1 MNDLRLLQEAYGAV
15 CEGTR
20 APFYSKAQQKEPLYF
35 GKLEHKGYWRNYLG
49 LFHPEVTE
57 NGSVRIKGDFSYYGG
72 SKEEISA
79 NMDRLPYNFE
89 SVGGDFSISN
99 CINLGSLEGSPEFV
113 PGSFVCDACDL
124 KTLKGAPRKVGKYF
138 QCDTNQLTSL
148 EGAPEHVG
156 TNFWANEN
164 PITSLKGAPEFIGG
178 KFASDK
184 FSQEDYEKFIR
195 DRRVQKKVNKELSKD
210 FGDVDDVLKD
220 F

>member
-1 MNDLRLLQEAYGAV
+1 VNKDQKLLEEAYSVV
-15 CEGTR
+15 CEGAR

-49 LFHPEVTE
+49 IYDFEVTE
-57 NGSVRIKGDFSYYGG
+57 GGSVRIKGDFSYYGG
-72 SKEEISA
+72 SKEEISQ

-89 SVGGDFSISN
+89 SVSGDFSISN
-99 CINLGSLEGSPEFV
+99 CINLGSLEGSPKFV

-184 FSQEDYEKFIR
+184 FSDEDYRKFSR
-195 DRRVQKKVNKELSKD
+195 DRRVQKKVEKELDKD
-210 FGDVDDVLKD
+210 FDIDLEN